1 MTGTAPEATGYDP
14 PHMPEIRTISIIVPC
29 YNEEAVLA
37 EFYRRSAA
45 VAEGLSP
52 ARVEW
57 VFVDDCSRDSTPA
70 ILVGLA
76 AKDARVKVL
85 RLARNC
91 GHQLAVT
98 AGLDYA
104 DGDAVVIIDADL
116 QDPPE
121 TIPAMVDLL
130 RQGFDV
136 VHAQRISRKGESV
149 FKLATARIFYTGL
162 ARLSRTRIIENCGDF
177 RAFSAPAAEAARYF
191 REPHRFLRGLFAQI
205 GFRQCVFQYQR
216 AERFAGSTKYTFKK
230 MARLATDALLSFSST
245 PVKAILWMAAGLWA
259 LSLIYLGY
267 NVYLHF
273 ATTQTVQ
280 GWTSLTFLA
289 TVFTGLILASIA
301 VVGAYVGRIFEQGQG
316 RPMYWLAEMRN
327 VPERP
332 LRSGFESREMKLSGA
347 IAHLRRGSES
357 KPLVV
362 EVKMPVFS
370 ERGEAVEA

>member
-1 MTGTAPEATGYDP
+1 
-14 PHMPEIRTISIIVPC
+14 MPEIRTISIIVPC

-37 EFYRRSAA
+37 EFYRRAAA
-45 VAEGLSP
+45 VADGLAP
-52 ARVEW
+52 ARVEFL
-57 VFVDDCSRDSTPA
+57 FVDDCSRDATA
-70 ILVGLA
+70 ALLAGLA
-76 AKDARVKVL
+76 SRDERVKVL

-121 TIPAMVDLL
+121 TIPAMIDLV
-130 RQGFDV
+130 RKGFDV
-136 VHAQRISRKGESV
+136 VHAQRLSRKGEGV
-149 FKLATARIFYTGL
+149 FKLATARLFYAGL

-205 GFRQCVFQYQR
+205 GFRQCVFQYER
-216 AERFAGSTKYTFKK
+216 HERFAGSTKYTFRK
-230 MARLATDALLSFSST
+230 MAKLASDALFSFSST
-245 PVKAILWMAAGLWA
+245 PVRAILWMAAGLWG
-259 LSLIYLGY
+259 LSLLYLAY
-267 NVYLHF
+267 NVYLKIMG
-273 ATTQTVQ
+273 QTVP
-280 GWTSLTFLA
+280 GWTSLIFLL

-327 VPERP
+327 VGERP

-347 IAHLRRGSES
+347 ISQLKRSGRGSGANETA
-357 KPLVV
+357 VIA

-370 ERGEAVEA
+370 DGAAAPVTEPVA